1 MARPSRGGLVIEPG
15 AGLPPESDS
24 GLRLAPAALDARR
37 RSSAAAGAEWQTS
50 AHRPRYTPP
59 LPVGSGRS
67 DDVTQAERLARR
79 EQLRA
84 DIAKRE
90 LELEQMRAEESR
102 LLEGC
107 EHVYSDGR
115 GAATGGRVKI
125 CSICGRLLKARDEK
139 LWG

>member
-1 MARPSRGGLVIEPG
+1 MGSPVGH
-15 AGLPPESDS
+15 PPEAGDI
-24 GLRLAPAALDARR
+24 
-37 RSSAAAGAEWQTS
+37 AAA
-50 AHRPRYTPP
+50 PRYTARS
-59 LPVGSGRS
+59 SGQGVEGAA
-67 DDVTQAERLARR
+67 VTQAERLSRR

>member
-1 MARPSRGGLVIEPG
+1 M
-15 AGLPPESDS
+15 
-24 GLRLAPAALDARR
+24 
-37 RSSAAAGAEWQTS
+37 
-50 AHRPRYTPP
+50 
-59 LPVGSGRS
+59 
-67 DDVTQAERLARR
+67 TQAERLARR

-107 EHVYSDGR
+107 EHLYAD
-115 GAATGGRVKI
+115 GRVKI
-125 CSICGRLLKARDEK
+125 CSICGRLLKQRDEK

>member
-1 MARPSRGGLVIEPG
+1 M
-15 AGLPPESDS
+15 
-24 GLRLAPAALDARR
+24 
-37 RSSAAAGAEWQTS
+37 
-50 AHRPRYTPP
+50 
-59 LPVGSGRS
+59 
-67 DDVTQAERLARR
+67 TQSERLARR

-84 DIAKRE
+84 DIGKVE
-90 LELEQMRAEESR
+90 LELERMRAEESR

-107 EHVYSDGR
+107 EHLYADGR